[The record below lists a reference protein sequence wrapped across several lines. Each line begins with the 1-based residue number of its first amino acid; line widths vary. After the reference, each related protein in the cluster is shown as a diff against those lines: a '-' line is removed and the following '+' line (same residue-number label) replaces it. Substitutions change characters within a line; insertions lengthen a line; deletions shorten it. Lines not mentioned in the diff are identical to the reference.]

1 MTRRRQRAGRCRGRP
16 RLLGAIVGA
25 ALLGSAAACSSPS
38 GGDAAGSSYL
48 SGDGTVVL
56 LPPDRRAAPVQFAGD
71 TLEGTQFDLADQRGT
86 VVVVNVWGS
95 WCAPCRKE
103 ARDLQAA
110 WQQLKPQGVQFVGIN
125 TLEQQPA
132 QALAFQRTFGITYPS
147 VADDGGKVLLSL
159 RGAVAPKAIPS
170 TLVIDAQSRVAARI
184 SGPTTTATLVALVQ
198 DVIDGGTG

>member
-1 MTRRRQRAGRCRGRP
+1 MTTRRR
-16 RLLGAIVGA
+16 RLLGAVLGA
-25 ALLGSAAACSSPS
+25 ALLASATACSTPS
-38 GGDAAGSSYL
+38 GDPAGTSYL

-56 LPPDRRAAPVQFAGD
+56 LPPGRRAAPVQFAGD
-71 TLEGTQFDLADQRGT
+71 TLEGTRFDLADQRGT

-198 DVIDGGTG
+198 DVIDGGTGTGTG